1 MKEHRKAYRAA
12 AVIISAMLTA
22 CVFSG
27 CKNEIIP
34 LEDSSEAASSSP
46 SSVAEKSG
54 ESSASSVESSVE
66 SDDST
71 AAESS
76 VDSKESSAAES
87 SAESKVES
95 SEVVSEAENSG
106 EESTESSAE
115 ESELSVEDSSE
126 PEAESSAEE
135 SSELKLEDAIR
146 FGTTNKET
154 TIYNTPNSIVTSIA
168 EGNYIAILSFND
180 DNTYSIIEYGMVFT
194 INQDD
199 VDLFPED
206 YVPDTSELGWRALTL
221 PIY

>member
-27 CKNEIIP
+27 CKKEIIP

-54 ESSASSVESSVE
+54 ESSASSAESSVE

-71 AAESS
+71 VVESS
-76 VDSKESSAAES
+76 VDSKESSVAES
-87 SAESKVES
+87 SAESKEES

-115 ESELSVEDSSE
+115 ESDLSVEDSSE

-135 SSELKLEDAIR
+135 SSKLKPEDAIR
-146 FGTTNKET
+146 FGKVKGKA
-154 TIYNTPNSIVTSIA
+154 TIHTLDNSIETHIVDS
-168 EGNYIAILSFND
+168 YIAILSIND
-180 DNTYSIIEYGMVFT
+180 DGTYNFIDYNMVFV
-194 INQDD
+194 IDQND
-199 VDLFPED
+199 VELFPED
-206 YVPDTSELGWRALTL
+206 YVPDFSDPVWGDTL
-221 PIY
+221 M